1 MAQIIVGDR
10 IAKTLAHAMHILETP
25 RLIWR
30 EFVVDGADALAL
42 VLSDPEAMRFYPAP
56 LDCAASRA
64 ASLATS
70 VAMPPTATASGQ
82 WS

>member
-10 IAKTLAHAMHILETP
+10 IAKTLAHDMHILETP
-25 RLIWR
+25 RLILR
-30 EFVVDGADALAL
+30 EFVVDDVDALAL

-56 LDCAASRA
+56 SGCAGVAQWIAHNLRRH
-64 ASLATS
+64 ATNS
-70 VAMPPTATASGQ
+70 HGLWQ